1 MNYDKSKYRIW
12 NWKNPVV
19 LHWIIN
25 PGLAFNELV
34 LGQTIPKVMLIE
46 KEGERPLFQRSLIPC
61 PHCNTLHS
69 GLKWTAKNKTA
80 FKNWFGI
87 YCDHCSGIIPVQ
99 RNLTSLLILLVT
111 FPVWGWFRKLLK
123 QKWLNKQ
130 PERYKNLNLEI
141 PIKTNTTSNWLKL
154 GLIFGLLMFVLMTI
168 LLPLIFQEAITRR
181 NLLFGIPLWLICGLV
196 WGYTMKLWMNK
207 KGRIIEAPNKV

>member
-1 MNYDKSKYRIW
+1 
-12 NWKNPVV
+12 VV

-99 RNLTSLLILLVT
+99 RNFDFFTDPFGHISSLGVVQKTI
-111 FPVWGWFRKLLK
+111 KAKMAK
-123 QKWLNKQ
+123 Q
-130 PERYKNLNLEI
+130 
-141 PIKTNTTSNWLKL
+141 TT
-154 GLIFGLLMFVLMTI
+154 
-168 LLPLIFQEAITRR
+168 
-181 NLLFGIPLWLICGLV
+181 
-196 WGYTMKLWMNK
+196 
-207 KGRIIEAPNKV
+207 